1 MKALFRTNCRVCAIA
16 RIHIALVFGILA
28 AWRLRPEWFE
38 FAKDVAI
45 QYLAAIA
52 VVLVFLVILSVKLVE
67 HYRQEK
73 ARDSNRD
80 RLRDRPLM

>member
-1 MKALFRTNCRVCAIA
+1 
-16 RIHIALVFGILA
+16 
-28 AWRLRPEWFE
+28 
-38 FAKDVAI
+38 
-45 QYLAAIA
+45 LAAIA

-80 RLRDRPLM
+80 RLA